1 MRTALLRR
9 ARPKGDARTQNADR
23 AGSAGREARYGE
35 GAGGAPLRAPGIQ
48 GAGAARYGEGL
59 GAVRDFPSRGAAR
72 GKRRGAPSPGPGA
85 RAARRHFRRRR
96 LRNGVARPRDG
107 VRGSGGRARSQRG
120 RARDLGA
127 RSHRWHRGRRGHC
140 RGVEPGKGPAA
151 RPDRL
156 QTRLVFRAGAR
167 ARRAGV
173 VWTLLPRRRSH
184 RRAAQG
190 NHRGP
195 DPGRGGALP
204 RRRRVDGG
212 RARPPAIESAP
223 RGHRRSRSETLTMRS
238 RAVWILM
245 TLAAA
250 ASAQA
255 GVKIDHWTAESGARV
270 SFVESHALPI
280 VDVAVE
286 FAAGSAY
293 DSREQAGLARLA
305 LAMLKAG
312 SSRYSETEASRRIA
326 DAGAQLQE
334 NFDLDR
340 AGFALRSLSSEAERK
355 AATQTLADML
365 QAPLFPG
372 EAFERE
378 KASAIANAREAET
391 QPDRVAERR
400 LYALMYPAHPYGFSE
415 TPDTLASIRRE
426 DVERHY
432 RNCYGSAR
440 AVVTIVG
447 DLDRDAA
454 KALAEELTSRL
465 SKGTDSALAPV
476 AAPAG
481 ATLRVAHPSTQSHV
495 LLGVAALTRA
505 DPDYFPLFVGNYSLG
520 GGGFMSRLLRE
531 IREKR
536 GYAYSVYSMFRP
548 YAREGPFLV
557 GLETRRDQARE
568 ALELARSIV
577 VEFVKHGPTEAELKA
592 AKKSLVGGFPLRIDT
607 NRKILEQ
614 IATVGFYRLPLD
626 WLDEFPARV
635 EGVTVAQVKSAFARR
650 IAPEK
655 LSIVVVGAQD

>member
-1 MRTALLRR
+1 
-9 ARPKGDARTQNADR
+9 
-23 AGSAGREARYGE
+23 
-35 GAGGAPLRAPGIQ
+35 
-48 GAGAARYGEGL
+48 
-59 GAVRDFPSRGAAR
+59 
-72 GKRRGAPSPGPGA
+72 
-85 RAARRHFRRRR
+85 
-96 LRNGVARPRDG
+96 
-107 VRGSGGRARSQRG
+107 
-120 RARDLGA
+120 
-127 RSHRWHRGRRGHC
+127 
-140 RGVEPGKGPAA
+140 
-151 RPDRL
+151 
-156 QTRLVFRAGAR
+156 
-167 ARRAGV
+167 
-173 VWTLLPRRRSH
+173 
-184 RRAAQG
+184 
-190 NHRGP
+190 
-195 DPGRGGALP
+195 
-204 RRRRVDGG
+204 
-212 RARPPAIESAP
+212 
-223 RGHRRSRSETLTMRS
+223 MRS

-340 AGFALRSLSSEAERK
+340 AGFALRSLSSETERK

-536 GYAYSVYSMFRP
+536 GYAYSAYSYFRP
-548 YAREGPFLV
+548 YEREGPFLV

-568 ALELARSIV
+568 ALELARSV
-577 VEFVKHGPTEAELKA
+577 VGEFVKHGPTEAEMKA

-614 IATVGFYRLPLD
+614 IAVIGFYKLPLD
-626 WLDEFPARV
+626 WLDEFPGRV
-635 EGVTVAQVKSAFARR
+635 EGVTLAQVRSAFARR
-650 IAPEK
+650 IDPDK
-655 LSIVVVGAQD
+655 LAIVVVGAPD